1 MDPNSMVIIFYFR
14 EVSENKLKKNDLYF
28 INLNNLQ
35 LKNIIIITFYK
46 LKRILIFLNYKFI
59 FIRPKNN

>member
-1 MDPNSMVIIFYFR
+1 MVIIFNFR

>member
-46 LKRILIFLNYKFI
+46 LKIILIFLNYKFI

>member
-1 MDPNSMVIIFYFR
+1 MVIIFYFR

-35 LKNIIIITFYK
+35 LKNIIIITFYR

>member
-1 MDPNSMVIIFYFR
+1 MVIIFYFR

-35 LKNIIIITFYK
+35 LIKKWNNYKFTIYK
-46 LKRILIFLNYKFI
+46 LKRILIYLNYKFI

>member
-1 MDPNSMVIIFYFR
+1 MVIIFYFR

-35 LKNIIIITFYK
+35 LIKK
-46 LKRILIFLNYKFI
+46 
-59 FIRPKNN
+59 

>member
-1 MDPNSMVIIFYFR
+1 MVIIFNFR

-35 LKNIIIITFYK
+35 LKNIIIINS
-46 LKRILIFLNYKFI
+46 LFI
-59 FIRPKNN
+59 N

>member
-1 MDPNSMVIIFYFR
+1 MVIIFYFR

-35 LKNIIIITFYK
+35 LKNIIIINS
-46 LKRILIFLNYKFI
+46 LFI
-59 FIRPKNN
+59 N

>member
-1 MDPNSMVIIFYFR
+1 MVIIFYFR